1 MKDSRTPT
9 KGMKLRT
16 ELNLAYQITLFI
28 VAVLLAG
35 YFGTRSY
42 KYLLSAENKQLEA
55 LVAKSQSSINSF
67 LSDASAQG
75 RTLAL
80 AVQNDVEA
88 KRTDRHAIAQ
98 MMRRILEQNLSFF
111 SIATVLEPDGY
122 DTLDSY
128 AVHHL
133 GTKDPTNFVGGWY
146 REENEIKQREYTCAN
161 GKTYWEYCDLGVYLQ
176 RPYYLALKAGASSY
190 ITDIYSENLK
200 GKSITM
206 VSIAV
211 PIHAHDKFIGVVVID
226 LAHAQL
232 AMQVNQLNATQTAH
246 VSVVND
252 LGTIIMHPK
261 DELVGKSCSE
271 MEGLSDDI
279 LKNIQQNI
287 PSNSRVATDLGTML
301 RRVEPFE
308 ILTSHSHWAIV
319 ADRPMATLTAN
330 VRNELIRTASLFIV
344 ALIVFGSVAF
354 YITRRLGGSVATLR
368 KNMGKIASGDLRE
381 IQHVTKGSFEMRSL
395 SATLEEMRTT
405 LTALIHQ
412 LRERAESLST
422 NSNSFMDS
430 ATAVAQASAE
440 SMATCENIEASI
452 DALNNALSSVRQNSE
467 KAEEM
472 AQNTHDG
479 LHNVICQ
486 TERSAQQMDEIA
498 SQARALA
505 AIASQTNILALNA
518 AVEAARAGDAGQ
530 GFSVVANEVRRLAE
544 HSAAI
549 ITKIQSAISNGVAV
563 SREASS
569 AARDLQ
575 PRMQKTKELSQAT
588 AQEAV
593 QQSNNLNDIRS
604 SMREL
609 TAASSRHAQ
618 AGADIAHRSEILTET
633 AATLQQTAAK
643 FQLEE

>member
-1 MKDSRTPT
+1 MENSRTPT

-35 YFGTRSY
+35 YFGMRSY

-55 LVAKSQSSINSF
+55 LVAKSQSSINTF

-80 AVQNDVEA
+80 AVQNDVET
-88 KRTDRHAIAQ
+88 KRADRHIIAQ
-98 MMRRILEQNLSFF
+98 MMRRILEQNPSFF

-128 AVHHL
+128 AVQHL

-146 REENEIKQREYTCAN
+146 REENEIRQREYTCAN

-200 GKSITM
+200 GKSIAM

-232 AMQVNQLNATQTAH
+232 SMQVNQLNATQTAH
-246 VSVVND
+246 VSVIND

-261 DELVGKSCSE
+261 DELVGKSCSKI
-271 MEGLSDDI
+271 EGLSDDI

-287 PSNSRVATDLGTML
+287 PSNYRVATDLGTVL

-308 ILTSHSHWAIV
+308 ILTSNSHWAIV
-319 ADRPMATLTAN
+319 ADRPLATLTAN
-330 VRNELIRTASLFIV
+330 VRNELIRTAALFIV

-354 YITRRLGGSVATLR
+354 YITRRLGGAVATLR
-368 KNMGKIASGDLRE
+368 KNMGKIASGDLRK
-381 IQHVTKGSFEMRSL
+381 IQHITKGSFEMRSL

-563 SREASS
+563 SREAST

-575 PRMQKTKELSQAT
+575 PRMQRTKELSQAT

-593 QQSNNLNDIRS
+593 QQSNNLNDIRA